1 MTRAYTEAMNKL
13 LLVVAAIATAVP
25 ARAGSALECLKASE
39 VCLGRTPAGA
49 PAVAGRSS
57 ISGPAVRSTK
67 SVKKPVRHVPTPTGW
82 RDDEDGTLTTGF
94 YKGLDSGF
102 KSGFAAVEWL
112 PVAGMEAF
120 GAPYRKN
127 AGTIGFLALGV
138 ILSLPAAVIGAVAA
152 PFGAVA
158 GMIAEKVSPGA
169 TKDWFTF

>member
-1 MTRAYTEAMNKL
+1 MNKFM
-13 LLVVAAIATAVP
+13 LVLIATLA
-25 ARAGSALECLKASE
+25 AGRAEANSALDCLKASADGGA
-39 VCLGRTPAGA
+39 CLAEGSASAPA
-49 PAVAGRSS
+49 AVAGRSS
-57 ISGPAVRSTK
+57 TQGSTVSVVEPVKK
-67 SVKKPVRHVPTPTGW
+67 SVRKVPTPTGW

-102 KSGFAAVEWL
+102 KAGFAAIEFL

-120 GAPYRKN
+120 GTPYREN
-127 AGTIGFLALGV
+127 AGTIGFMALGV
-138 ILSLPAAVIGAVAA
+138 LLSIPAAVIGAVAA